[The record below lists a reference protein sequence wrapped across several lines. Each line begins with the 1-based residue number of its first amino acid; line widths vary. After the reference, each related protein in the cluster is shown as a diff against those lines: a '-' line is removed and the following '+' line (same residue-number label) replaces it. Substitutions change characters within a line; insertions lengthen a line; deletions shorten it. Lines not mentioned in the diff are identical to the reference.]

1 MWQEKVDVCVSIA
14 ALTSFYLFFSPFLL
28 LTQCMCVARCAPAGA
43 VCMVSKTVATWAEG
57 LVAAL
62 GHRDGM
68 GSSSTACRC
77 AEKGGGEG
85 GRAVFVAW
93 LGIECY
99 EGDWRIF
106 SPSFCACSYF
116 IFSPSFARVLVC

>member
-77 AEKGGGEG
+77 AENGGEEG
-85 GRAVFVAW
+85 GRAVFVSTQYKMPRGR
-93 LGIECY
+93 LTGFFLSLCVLS
-99 EGDWRIF
+99 F
-106 SPSFCACSYF
+106 SSFICTCAVDC
-116 IFSPSFARVLVC
+116 